1 MAMAERHG
9 AAQGRDEA
17 TPVQRRRKHIV
28 IRCGLR
34 RLGPQAQ
41 GLDLGAQA
49 LDLGVGVDDGRV
61 GHERKW
67 FPGRRLIT
75 SGREQA

>member
-1 MAMAERHG
+1 
-9 AAQGRDEA
+9 
-17 TPVQRRRKHIV
+17 V

-34 RLGPQAQ
+34 RLGSQAQ